1 MTLENLGKTDSS
13 KSWEGLDTGEMSCY
27 WITSH
32 PFTNSQ
38 GSPLIKR
45 RDIFLRKLQSSTE
58 EEEPKNQG
66 WWWDL
71 RIWIKQGN
79 ELYFAKYWGFHND
92 DLNYSGNNIIERYR
106 TIWRSK
112 NWKVWSTFVN
122 CQLVNMFAPIEN
134 CLHLDSVYN
143 AFNFLTRF
151 ILKTFSYQG
160 LFRRAGQ
167 KQILSVNPS
176 CLYFELTRNVALQTF
191 K

>member
-1 MTLENLGKTDSS
+1 MSLPIGKPSIELPESPRICENVPHFVFFLKFWFTLPLLHPVWCGHIGHCNTWTTWGGCLTLENLSKTDSS
-13 KSWEGLDTGEMSCY
+13 KSWEGLDTGEIPCY
-27 WITSH
+27 RITSH

-45 RDIFLRKLQSSTE
+45 RDIFLRKIQFSTE

-106 TIWRSK
+106 TIWRS
-112 NWKVWSTFVN
+112 
-122 CQLVNMFAPIEN
+122 
-134 CLHLDSVYN
+134 
-143 AFNFLTRF
+143 
-151 ILKTFSYQG
+151 
-160 LFRRAGQ
+160 
-167 KQILSVNPS
+167 
-176 CLYFELTRNVALQTF
+176 
-191 K
+191 